1 MSTWM
6 LMLTYT
12 RLMLTYS
19 LSPFERGFPFA
30 WETYKCG
37 RLEIL
42 KVLTQ
47 ALRPLPLYKGTLG
60 HRRCCLGLNFPRDDP
75 HNHGSVLSP
84 YLSSDPLP
92 LSSSCSILSCSCPCL
107 NFPAGC
113 LLRRKKKKKRH
124 RKCIYSQWWDIWLT
138 PWKWPYPVWVL
149 STFIC

>member
-1 MSTWM
+1 M

-113 LLRRKKKKKRH
+113 LLRRKKKKTQEMYLFSVMRH
-124 RKCIYSQWWDIWLT
+124 LTHALEVAIPSLSFKYIYLLD
-138 PWKWPYPVWVL
+138 
-149 STFIC
+149 